1 MIGKIAAGVILLILA
16 LAMVWIGVGF
26 AAFAIAAAF
35 TPHVG
40 MAWAA
45 AIAAAIL
52 LFPAMVTA
60 LYFMLRRPPRRGLEG
75 IERAMVALVSSIVSD
90 KPVMAILGAGL
101 VGALGSLLNRRKK

>member
-1 MIGKIAAGVILLILA
+1 MIGKIAAGIIFLILA

-26 AAFAIAAAF
+26 AAFAIAATFA
-35 TPHVG
+35 PHIG
-40 MAWAA
+40 MAWGA

-52 LFPAMVTA
+52 LFPAIMTA

-75 IERAMVALVSSIVSD
+75 IERAMVALISSIVND

-101 VGALGSLLNRRKK
+101 VGILGSLFSRKKK